1 MIRNA
6 FGFYHP
12 NTFGMYVMMIFL
24 DYLYL
29 NKEKKI
35 RNIIFA
41 IFVSIFIHYTSD
53 TRSAI
58 YCIMGISILL
68 LLEKLLIRV
77 IQIKPI
83 KFILNNLY
91 LFLLCFSIVTTL
103 LYCSKTDF
111 SIQLNQ
117 FFSNRLYLQSI
128 FWKNYKLSLFGNK
141 IIYNY
146 TLDNGYI
153 KLLLNYGLLATIFY
167 GYIYNKTLKKTYLFN
182 NYIVYF
188 IILILL
194 FFNVAESSMLYVY
207 FNIFILYFFCKDS
220 SKGEEYVE

>member
-1 MIRNA
+1 MKKILIISSFFLA
-6 FGFYHP
+6 LMLSSTIGYKVVSA
-12 NTFGMYVMMIFL
+12 NTKITEVKDIITYQESKE
-24 DYLYL
+24 DYLTY
-29 NKEKKI
+29 
-35 RNIIFA
+35 
-41 IFVSIFIHYTSD
+41 
-53 TRSAI
+53 
-58 YCIMGISILL
+58 
-68 LLEKLLIRV
+68 
-77 IQIKPI
+77 
-83 KFILNNLY
+83 
-91 LFLLCFSIVTTL
+91 
-103 LYCSKTDF
+103 
-111 SIQLNQ
+111 
-117 FFSNRLYLQSI
+117 
-128 FWKNYKLSLFGNK
+128 
-141 IIYNY
+141 YNY